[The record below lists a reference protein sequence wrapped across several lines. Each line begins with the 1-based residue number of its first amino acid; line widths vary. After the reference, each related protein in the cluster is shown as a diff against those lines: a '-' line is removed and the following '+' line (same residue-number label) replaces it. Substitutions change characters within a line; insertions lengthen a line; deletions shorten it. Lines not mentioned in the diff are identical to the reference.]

1 LGSLNEQHAFHFETA
16 RPEFQRKD
24 SSMRA
29 SAVISVCF
37 TFALEVVLFAAP
49 QDQVSSSS
57 TEQLLSAAYR
67 PTDVAIDG
75 SVAHAGT
82 VLVVRAS
89 GIVAES
95 SSKGCYRASSYKNGR
110 VKQGFIQNC
119 GATPDPPQFRP
130 LNVGEKVYL
139 TSIEFKNTEIVFKV
153 QSCGTCDSSKVGPSD
168 VPYRASLAVQLQKGY
183 SEALNLKETRD
194 TIGEVFGIDSTSQ
207 VVRKDQAAVY
217 PPVATLKLPATYA
230 SAQSSADQLQ
240 LNADKSFSLQV
251 AGQTYHG
258 TFAQNGKTLELN
270 ISGADKA
277 TATIEGDRITD
288 NSGQI
293 WMLRDQS
300 PAPAASQAALHNQDI
315 IDLATAGIDDATILA
330 KIANSKCQFDTSTT
344 ALIQLKKSGV
354 SAAVIKAMVGAGK

>member
-1 LGSLNEQHAFHFETA
+1 
-16 RPEFQRKD
+16 
-24 SSMRA
+24 MRA
-29 SAVISVCF
+29 SAVISVFF
-37 TFALEVVLFAAP
+37 TCSLGVLLFAVP
-49 QDQVSSSS
+49 QDQVPSSGA
-57 TEQLLSAAYR
+57 EQQLTAAYR
-67 PTDVAIDG
+67 PTDVGIDG
-75 SVAHAGT
+75 GVTHSGT
-82 VLVVRAS
+82 VLVVRVA

-119 GATPDPPQFRP
+119 GATPDPPQFRL

-153 QSCGTCDSSKVGPSD
+153 QSCGTGDSSKVVPGD

-194 TIGEVFGIDSTSQ
+194 TIGEVFEIDSTSR
-207 VVRKDQAAVY
+207 VARKDQAVAD
-217 PPVATLKLPATYA
+217 PPVAALKLPAAYA

-258 TFAQNGKTLELN
+258 TFAQNGKTLEFN
-270 ISGADKA
+270 ISGADRT
-277 TATIEGDRITD
+277 TATIESDKITD

-300 PAPAASQAALHNQDI
+300 SAPAPVQAALHNQDI

-330 KIANSKCQFDTSTT
+330 KIASSKCQFDTSTG
-344 ALIQLKKSGV
+344 ALINLKKSGV
-354 SAAVIKAMVGAGK
+354 SAAVIKAVVGAVK